1 MRISDVGSNASSPT
15 MPWWRHAALP
25 VAATASAALPYFFA
39 GTTAIL
45 LSVLLVGVMSGLAA
59 RQLALARSDPGLTL
73 AEQEAREANARLVM
87 LLQKVLPVWLRHV
100 STVKDQTEQAVRE
113 LIDSFASMVE
123 QFEQAGFGGV
133 TRSTQA
139 QHQDVTISLLTL
151 CERELGPVV
160 ASLEK
165 IISSKDELLA
175 SVRDLAGATQEL
187 REMAADVSAIAAQTN
202 LLALNAAIEAARAGE
217 AGRGFAV
224 VAGEVR
230 KLSHQSAETGKR
242 ISDRVAQISDIMTAT
257 LEAASRAADQDKK
270 AITISGSVV
279 EDVLGHV
286 HDLGSSAEA
295 MRSQGNVIR
304 ADVEN
309 LLVSLQYQDRISQI
323 LEVIGDDMRRFG
335 RSVASSDLPSPE
347 QWLKQLGSHYTMEEE
362 RQNHSSQLPAVDKQA
377 RASAPVLD
385 EVTFF

>member
-1 MRISDVGSNASSPT
+1 
-15 MPWWRHAALP
+15 MPWRRHAWLP
-25 VAATASAALPYFFA
+25 LAATASATLPYFFPGA
-39 GTTAIL
+39 TATL
-45 LSVLLVGVMSGLAA
+45 LSVLAVAALSVLSA
-59 RQLALARSDPGLTL
+59 RQLAQARSAPDVSS
-73 AEQEAREANARLVM
+73 AEQEAREGNARLVK
-87 LLQKVLPVWLRHV
+87 LLQMVLPVWLRHV
-100 STVKDQTEQAVRE
+100 STVKDQTEQAVSE

-133 TRSTQA
+133 SRATQA
-139 QHQDVTISLLTL
+139 RQQDVTISLLTL

-165 IISSKDELLA
+165 IISSKDQLLA
-175 SVRDLAGATQEL
+175 SVRDLASATQEL
-187 REMAADVSAIAAQTN
+187 RDMAADVGAIAAQTN

-242 ISDRVAQISDIMTAT
+242 ISDRVAQISDIMAAT
-257 LEAASRAADQDKK
+257 LEAASHAADQDKK

-279 EDVLGHV
+279 EDVLSHV
-286 HDLGSSAEA
+286 HDLGSSAET
-295 MRSQGNVIR
+295 MRNQGNVIR
-304 ADVEN
+304 TDVEN

-323 LEVIGDDMRRFG
+323 LDVIGDDMRRFG
-335 RSVASSDLPSPE
+335 QSVDTSDLPSPE
-347 QWLKQLGSHYTMEEE
+347 QWLKQLGTRYTMEEE
-362 RQNHSSQLPAVDKQA
+362 RQNHASPAPAAGKPA
-377 RASAPVLD
+377 RASAAAAD

>member
-1 MRISDVGSNASSPT
+1 MRTSHFGSDACPAIPRWRYALLPSAASAC
-15 MPWWRHAALP
+15 AALP
-25 VAATASAALPYFFA
+25 ALFPGPAATS
-39 GTTAIL
+39 
-45 LSVLLVGVMSGLAA
+45 LSVLAVAALSSLAA
-59 RQLALARSDPGLTL
+59 WQLARARRAPGPSAAELAAQDTNS
-73 AEQEAREANARLVM
+73 RLVA
-87 LLQKVLPVWLRHV
+87 LLQNVLPVWLRHV

-113 LIDSFASMVE
+113 LINSFASMVD

-133 TRSTQA
+133 TRHAPTR
-139 QHQDVTISLLTL
+139 QDDATISLLTL

-165 IISSKDELLA
+165 IISSKDELLG
-175 SVRDLAGATQEL
+175 SVRNLASATQEL
-187 REMAADVSAIAAQTN
+187 RDMAADVSAIAAQTN
-202 LLALNAAIEAARAGE
+202 LLALNAAIEAARAGN

-242 ISDRVAQISDIMTAT
+242 ISERVAQISDIMTAT
-257 LEAASRAADQDKK
+257 LDAAARAADQDKK

-279 EDVLGHV
+279 EDVLDHV
-286 HDLGSSAEA
+286 HDLGSSAET
-295 MRSQGNVIR
+295 MRTQGNVIR

-323 LEVIGDDMRRFG
+323 LDVIGDDMRRFG
-335 RSVASSDLPSPE
+335 QSVECSDLPSPE
-347 QWLKQLGSHYTMEEE
+347 QWLRELGSHYTMEEE
-362 RQNHSSQLPAVDKQA
+362 RQNHGRSAPAVA
-377 RASAPVLD
+377 RAAPATVAASD

>member
-1 MRISDVGSNASSPT
+1 M
-15 MPWWRHAALP
+15 
-25 VAATASAALPYFFA
+25 AATASATLPLFFA
-39 GTTAIL
+39 GTTATL
-45 LSVLLVGVMSGLAA
+45 LSVAGVAVLSALSA
-59 RQLALARSDPGLTL
+59 RQLALARSDQGPSA
-73 AEQEAREANARLVM
+73 AELEARDINARLVK
-87 LLQKVLPVWLRHV
+87 LLQQVLPVWLRHV

-113 LIDSFASMVE
+113 LIDSFASMVG

-133 TRSTQA
+133 SRATSARQ
-139 QHQDVTISLLTL
+139 QDVTISLLTL

-175 SVRDLAGATQEL
+175 SVRDLASATQEL

-217 AGRGFAV
+217 SGRGFAV

-242 ISDRVAQISDIMTAT
+242 ISDRVAQISDIMRAT

-270 AITISGSVV
+270 AIAISGSVV

-286 HDLGSSAEA
+286 HDLGSSAET
-295 MRSQGNVIR
+295 MRTQGNVIR
-304 ADVEN
+304 TDVEN

-323 LEVIGDDMRRFG
+323 LDVIGDDIRRMDQT
-335 RSVASSDLPSPE
+335 VLSSDLPSPE
-347 QWLKQLGSHYTMEEE
+347 QWLTQLGSHYTMEEE
-362 RQNHSSQLPAVDKQA
+362 RKNHASQVPAVAKKA
-377 RASAPVLD
+377 RASAPADD
-385 EVTFF
+385 ELTFF